1 MYELDKISMF
11 DKGTMTQYLNNDSIY
26 WNTCFVVWYVERS
39 ISLIDIALYKV
50 LMNNSIVLIVI
61 HYIPVINLVRNL
73 VNVD

>member
-1 MYELDKISMF
+1 MF

-39 ISLIDIALYKV
+39 ISLIDIALYKA
-50 LMNNSIVLIVI
+50 LMNYSIVLIVI

>member
-1 MYELDKISMF
+1 MF

-50 LMNNSIVLIVI
+50 LMNYSIVLIVI

>member
-1 MYELDKISMF
+1 MF

-50 LMNNSIVLIVI
+50 LMNYSIVLIVI

-73 VNVD
+73 VYVD